1 MEPDYSTRLAT
12 VKSLVHDRL
21 TGHAASL
28 ASQTLPFRSADR
40 FQYAAQ
46 AMGAAERKGSA
57 WLARLYRF
65 NL

>member
-57 WLARLYRF
+57 
-65 NL
+65 